1 MEWIPVERRERGR
14 PRKTW
19 VEGVRAAMKTR
30 HLEADQWLNREEWC
44 LGSGRRR
51 QLSQDRKDRLYI
63 HTLYVHAIC
72 VVLCRQTHCHVPTA
86 ASRLLLNANS
96 QYIVT
101 YEPGSRVRLGS
112 GSNESN
118 SSVCGMSRAGMHSCV
133 CGELYPSLAPE
144 SSSPRRSREPG
155 SYVYGQTLTCM
166 DRLLRVWTDSYLYGQ
181 TLTCMDRLI
190 CVWTDSYVYGQT
202 LTCMDST
209 LTSLPVSSRHV
220 VTSSVTE

>member
-1 MEWIPVERRERGR
+1 M
-14 PRKTW
+14 
-19 VEGVRAAMKTR
+19 
-30 HLEADQWLNREEWC
+30 
-44 LGSGRRR
+44 GSGRRR

-72 VVLCRQTHCHVPTA
+72 VVLRRQTHCHVPTA

-101 YEPGSRVRLGS
+101 YESGSRVRLGS

-118 SSVCGMSRAGMHSCV
+118 SSVCGMSRAGIHSCV
-133 CGELYPSLAPE
+133 CGEIYPSLAPE
-144 SSSPRRSREPG
+144 SSSPRRTREPG

-166 DRLLRVWTDSYLYGQ
+166 DRLLRVWTDS
-181 TLTCMDRLI
+181 

-202 LTCMDST
+202 LTCMDRLLRVWTDSYVYGQTHMCTDRLLRVWTDSYVYGQT
-209 LTSLPVSSRHV
+209 LTCMDRLLRVWTDSYVYGQTLTCMDRLLRVWTAP
-220 VTSSVTE
+220 

>member
-1 MEWIPVERRERGR
+1 M
-14 PRKTW
+14 
-19 VEGVRAAMKTR
+19 
-30 HLEADQWLNREEWC
+30 
-44 LGSGRRR
+44 GSGRRR

-72 VVLCRQTHCHVPTA
+72 VVLRRQTHCHVPTA

-101 YEPGSRVRLGS
+101 YESGSRVRLGS

-209 LTSLPVSSRHV
+209 LTSLPVSSRLV
-220 VTSSVTE
+220 FTSSVTE